1 MKDRMRRF
9 ILSVLLCLVSSAF
22 AEPTVYYVRH
32 AQGGHNISPRYVWQH
47 VSPTQW
53 IHWIGKIGNPNV
65 FTPLGEEQVLSLT
78 TNLAAFQF
86 DLIAVSPL
94 WRARHTILPYL
105 KATGR
110 TAEIWPELTESA
122 FPGDPFAELSAKA
135 ERKLLAGDEELNV
148 SADEQDYFH
157 LRSDGTGCR
166 EMDVHTPAEAGAL
179 ARRVET
185 LLRERL
191 GTNETRVLLVG
202 HGHAGQTLIRALGGD
217 PVVRHEHLANT
228 HLWKM
233 TLTPEGAFRF
243 HYNNLTPAQAAA
255 RESAP

>member
-1 MKDRMRRF
+1 MRRF
-9 ILSVLLCLVSSAF
+9 ILSVLLCLASSAF
-22 AEPTVYYVRH
+22 AGPTVYYVRH
-32 AQGGHNISPRYVWQH
+32 GQGGHNISPRYVWDQ
-47 VSPTQW
+47 VPQGQW
-53 IHWIGKIGNPNV
+53 LHWMGKIGNPNV

-105 KATGR
+105 KARGL
-110 TAEIWPELTESA
+110 TAEIWPELTESS
-122 FPGDPFAELSAKA
+122 FLGDPFAALSPEA
-135 ERKLLAGDEELNV
+135 ESNLLAGVRELRV
-148 SADEQDYFH
+148 PADEQAYFH
-157 LRSDGTGCR
+157 LRPDGTGRR
-166 EMDVHTPAEAGAL
+166 EFDVRTPAEAGAL
-179 ARRVET
+179 ARRVDV
-185 LLRERL
+185 LLRDRL

-202 HGHAGQTLIRALGGD
+202 HGHAGQTLIRLLGGD
-217 PVVRHEHLANT
+217 PAVRHEHLGNT

-243 HYNNLTPAQAAA
+243 HYNNLTPAQAVA